1 MGFGFFAGFGAGAA
15 ASGCWANAGDSTA
28 IAAVNV
34 MQTANA
40 NVLANPNVL
49 AKPAG
54 VAAMAAT
61 VRLAGLGAADA
72 VQ

>member
-1 MGFGFFAGFGAGAA
+1 
-15 ASGCWANAGDSTA
+15 
-28 IAAVNV
+28 VNV

-40 NVLANPNVL
+40 KVL